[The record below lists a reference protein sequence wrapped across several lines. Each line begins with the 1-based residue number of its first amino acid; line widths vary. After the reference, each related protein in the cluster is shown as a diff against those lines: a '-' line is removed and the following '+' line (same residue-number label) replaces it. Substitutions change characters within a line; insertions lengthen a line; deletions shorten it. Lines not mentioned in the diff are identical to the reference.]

1 MTLSKRETD
10 KLLTDHLGYVR
21 SRVIAHARRFGFLDF
36 EDVNTECLIQLVKRA
51 SRFNPDKCPYAMF
64 VDGTVKWTVAR
75 MVRAYNRRPPLPVDF
90 DTDTEQL
97 IDDCDDI
104 ESQIDI
110 SRRMEQMAS
119 SPVLRRRL
127 IGHTLHEIGE
137 EDGVARSTVLRR
149 EQAEIERL
157 KMDADATT
165 EPARVNIQ
173 ESGDSTDVHFQRT
186 TDPRRARSIPG

>member
-10 KLLTDHLGYVR
+10 KLLTEHLGYVR
-21 SRVIAHARRFGFLDF
+21 SRVAVHARRFKFLEF
-36 EDVNTECLIQLVKRA
+36 EDVNTECLISIVKA
-51 SRFNPDKCPYAMF
+51 AHRFNPEKCPYAMF

-75 MVRAYNRRPPLPVDF
+75 MVRAYNRRPPITSDCNSEVEEILD
-90 DTDTEQL
+90 E
-97 IDDCDDI
+97 CDDV
-104 ESQIDI
+104 ESQLDV
-110 SRRMEQMAS
+110 RRRFEQMAS
-119 SPVLRRRL
+119 SSVLRRRL